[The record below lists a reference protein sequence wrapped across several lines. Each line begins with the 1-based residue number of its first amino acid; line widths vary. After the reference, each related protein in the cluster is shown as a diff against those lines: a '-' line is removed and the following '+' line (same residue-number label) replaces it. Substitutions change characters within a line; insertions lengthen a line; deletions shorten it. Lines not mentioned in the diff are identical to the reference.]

1 MFFKEEVGTQGSQMA
16 VLKWAAIIVLVVG
29 LASCRGSVFSSTPAQ
44 AAEAKGGH
52 PPEGMVVVP
61 AGKFPMGCD
70 SDKVKNCD
78 THESPLHEVDLD
90 AFYIDVFEVSVGEY
104 AGCVKAGT
112 CTEIRDRNEKVCTT
126 SWSDPGLPLDCVS
139 QLQAKCYC
147 EWMGK
152 RLPTE
157 AEWEKAAR
165 GTDRRLYAWGN
176 SPAPSCETSGIWSI
190 STPACRFPTPRPRGT
205 YTLDRSPYG
214 VRDMTGGVAE
224 MVTDNYETHYYEA
237 SPAKN
242 PTGPD
247 KLKFDIVFR
256 GGRYSDP
263 STRNFTTYGRFSQPP
278 RAAVGGIGFR
288 CAKSASDTTPVRAVV
303 TEAKSPAA
311 VTPAIASKPG
321 LNAETCGDACSL
333 LTLYSYDE
341 LAANACK
348 ICKKHD
354 KTFCEMDFPFSD
366 VPSCDAYDELRNCI
380 FARFGYVFA
389 KPKWQQQFGKL
400 PWYKPDPAF
409 TEAKLP
415 PVAKANVQ
423 KLKDLKAKR
432 QGCQ

>member
-1 MFFKEEVGTQGSQMA
+1 
-16 VLKWAAIIVLVVG
+16 
-29 LASCRGSVFSSTPAQ
+29 
-44 AAEAKGGH
+44 
-52 PPEGMVVVP
+52 MVIVP
-61 AGKFPMGCD
+61 AGKFTMGCEYG
-70 SDKVKNCD
+70 KVEGCD
-78 THESPLHEVDLD
+78 TSESPAHDVELD
-90 AFYIDVFEVSVGEY
+90 AYFMDLFEVSVGDY
-104 AGCVKAGT
+104 AACVKTGA
-112 CTEIRDRNEKVCTT
+112 CADIRNPMDPVCTT
-126 SWSDPGLPLDCVS
+126 SFQDPSLPLDCVS
-139 QLQAKCYC
+139 QIQAKSYC
-147 EWMGK
+147 QWMGK

-176 SPAPSCETSGIWSI
+176 SPKPSCENLGIWGIRS
-190 STPACRFPTPRPRGT
+190 ACTQATPRPRGT
-205 YTLDRSPYG
+205 YTLDKSPYG
-214 VRDMTGGVAE
+214 VRDMMGGVAE
-224 MVTDNYETHYYEA
+224 LVSDNQDWDYYKTS
-237 SPAKN
+237 SPKN

-247 KLKFDIVFR
+247 KLKFNIMYR
-256 GGRYSDP
+256 GGNYGDP
-263 STRNFTTYGRFSQPP
+263 SWKNFTTYGRFSQPP

-288 CAKSASDTTPVRAVV
+288 CAKSASDTTPVRTASIESKPPAP
-303 TEAKSPAA
+303 TPAA
-311 VTPAIASKPG
+311 TASASKPG
-321 LNAETCGDACSL
+321 PNAETCGDACSL

-354 KTFCEMDFPFSD
+354 KTFCEMDFPFND

-409 TEAKLP
+409 TEAKLS

>member
-16 VLKWAAIIVLVVG
+16 VLKWAAIVVLVVG